1 MDLGLAGQVH
11 VVTGGSR
18 GLGLATARVLVGEG
32 ASVVLAGRTRSS
44 LDAAAAEL
52 ETAGPGRATGVVG
65 DLADPDT
72 PARLVDAA
80 HAAYGRLDG
89 GLVSVGGPPTGTVAD
104 TPDDAWRAAF
114 ESVFLGSV
122 RMLRALTAV
131 LVAAPGEG
139 SGSVAAVLSTSVK
152 SPIPGLTTSNGLRPG
167 LAMVVKSLAD
177 EVGPRGV
184 RVNGL
189 LPGRIETE
197 RVRELDAG
205 AADPAAARAK
215 HEAAIPLGRYG
226 EPEEFGRVAA
236 FLLSPASSFVT
247 GVMVPVDGGL
257 LRAL

>member
-1 MDLGLAGQVH
+1 VDLGLAGQVY

-18 GLGLATARVLVGEG
+18 GLGLATAEVLVEEG
-32 ASVVLAGRTRSS
+32 ASVVLAGRTQAA
-44 LDAAAAEL
+44 LDAAAAGL
-52 ETAGPGRATGVVG
+52 QDAGPGRATGVTG

-72 PARLVDAA
+72 PQRLVDAA
-80 HAAYGRLDG
+80 LSAYGRLDG

-104 TPDDAWRAAF
+104 TPDDAWRTAF

-122 RMLRALTAV
+122 RMLRGLTGALV
-131 LVAAPGEG
+131 DGG
-139 SGSVAAVLSTSVK
+139 GSVAAVLSTSVK

-177 EVGPRGV
+177 EVGHHGI

-197 RVRELDAG
+197 RVRELDA
-205 AADPAAARAK
+205 AAPDPAEARAR
-215 HEAAIPLGRYG
+215 HEASIPLGRYG
-226 EPEEFGRVAA
+226 EPAEFGRVAA
-236 FLLSPASSFVT
+236 FLLSPASSFVS
-247 GVMVPVDGGL
+247 GSMLPVDGGM